1 MTKAPSDKDS
11 SDKESGSQETS
22 SADPAVFLAQLQETM
37 EAGAKIF
44 SDIAANA
51 EEGKLGTSTNS
62 STGTGGM
69 GGGLEDMQKAIVEL
83 ATSYAHN
90 PDKMLHLQME
100 FWKSQSNLWAQS
112 INHFI
117 AHHEPDPKHETDS
130 KSDRR
135 FKDHNWQDK
144 QVFDYLKQSYLL
156 AANWTQSIVDE
167 ADNVSEHNRKKAKFY
182 AEQLTNA
189 MSPSN
194 FAFTNPEVLE
204 LTMQTNGQNL
214 IDGLKQFAD
223 DFKDGKIRQ
232 TDFSAFEVGRN
243 MGISPGKVVFENDLI
258 QLIQYAPTTP
268 QVYQKPLLIVPPWIN
283 KFYIL
288 DLNEK
293 KSFIKWA
300 VAQGLTV
307 FIVSWV
313 NPDEKLRDKT
323 FEDYMFEGVLAS
335 LDAIE
340 AATGEKSI
348 NVIGYCVGG
357 TLVSSTL
364 GYMAEKNDKRIANVT
379 FFTTQVDFED
389 AGDLLVFVDEEQIA
403 AIEKN
408 MAEVGYMPGSTMATA
423 FNMLRSN
430 DLVWSY
436 VVNNYLKGKQP
447 MAFDLLCWNGD
458 STNLT
463 EANHSFYLRQCYLEN
478 NLSQGKMELGG
489 VKIDLS
495 KVDIPIYNL
504 AAREDHIAPLPS
516 VFKLSKFFSGPLRL
530 VVAGSGHIAG
540 VVNPPA
546 AGKYQYWLNDDNPAR
561 LDDWLE
567 GAVEHKGSW
576 WPDWKQWIGER
587 SGKMV
592 KARVPGDGKLTP
604 IEDAPGRFVKVKGK

>member
-1 MTKAPSDKDS
+1 MTDDASNKTNGPTGPLSN
-11 SDKESGSQETS
+11 
-22 SADPAVFLAQLQETM
+22 DPAAFLAQLQETM

-44 SDIAANA
+44 SDLASNAASEA
-51 EEGKLGTSTNS
+51 EKSAHNS
-62 STGTGGM
+62 QPSS
-69 GGGLEDMQKAIVEL
+69 LEDMQKAVMEL

-90 PDKMLHLQME
+90 PEKMLRLQME

-112 INHFI
+112 INEFM
-117 AHHEPDPKHETDS
+117 AHQEPEEKPE
-130 KSDRR
+130 SDKR
-135 FKDHNWQDK
+135 FKDPHWNDTR
-144 QVFDYLKQSYLL
+144 VFDYLKQSYLL

-167 ADNVSEHNRKKAKFY
+167 ADDVSEHARKKAKFY

-204 LTMQTNGQNL
+204 LTMKTNGQNL

-223 DFKDGKIRQ
+223 DFKEGKIRQ

-243 MGISPGKVVFENDLI
+243 MGITPGKVIFQNDLI
-258 QLIQYAPTTP
+258 QLIQYAPSTP

-307 FIVSWV
+307 FVISWV
-313 NPDEKLRDKT
+313 NPYEDLRNKS
-323 FEDYMFEGVLAS
+323 FEDYMFEGILAA
-335 LDAIE
+335 LDAVE
-340 AATGEKSI
+340 QATGEKSV
-348 NVIGYCVGG
+348 NAIGYCVGG
-357 TLVSSTL
+357 TLLASTL
-364 GYMAEKNDKRIANVT
+364 GYMAKKHDKRIASAT
-379 FFTTQVDFED
+379 FFTTQVDFEK
-389 AGDLLVFVDEEQIA
+389 AGDLLVFVDDEQITE
-403 AIEKN
+403 IEKS
-408 MAEVGYMPGSTMATA
+408 MAEVGYMPGSTMAMA

-463 EANHSFYLRQCYLEN
+463 EANHSFYLRQCYLDN
-478 NLSQGKMELGG
+478 KLSKNKMVLGGETIELGK
-489 VKIDLS
+489 VK
-495 KVDIPIYNL
+495 IPIYNL

-516 VFKLSKFFSGPLRL
+516 VFKLGSIFGGKTRL

-540 VVNPPA
+540 VVNPPSS
-546 AGKYQYWLNDDNPAR
+546 GKYQYWLNDKNPND
-561 LDDWLE
+561 LDEWL
-567 GAVEHKGSW
+567 ATATEHKGSW
-576 WPDWKQWIGER
+576 WPDWKKWISVR
-587 SGKMV
+587 SGKKV
-592 KARVPGDGKLTP
+592 AARVPGDGKLKP
-604 IEDAPGRFVKVKGK
+604 IEDAPGSYVKVKGK